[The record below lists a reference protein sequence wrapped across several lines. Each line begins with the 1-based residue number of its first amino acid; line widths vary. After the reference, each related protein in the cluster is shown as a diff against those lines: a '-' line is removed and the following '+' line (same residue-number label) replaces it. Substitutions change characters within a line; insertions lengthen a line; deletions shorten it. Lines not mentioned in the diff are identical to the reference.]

1 MANTK
6 KPSEPVRTAGEIMLT
21 KLRDHAKRAKNPKAG
36 LSTEVLS
43 EVAGVSLKDAYS
55 RLWWL
60 ESKEG
65 LLVSTGK
72 GKERV
77 WRLSS
82 KGRKSM
88 NPPPPAAEA

>member
-1 MANTK
+1 MAVK
-6 KPSEPVRTAGEIMLT
+6 KNEKNAGETMMT
-21 KLRDHAKRAKNPKAG
+21 KLRDHAKRAKNDKAG
-36 LSTEVLS
+36 LSTEALAAI
-43 EVAGVSLKDAYS
+43 AGISVKDAFS

-60 ESKEG
+60 ESKEN

-77 WRLSS
+77 WRLSA

-88 NPPPPAAEA
+88 NPPPPADEA

>member
-6 KPSEPVRTAGEIMLT
+6 KPSEPTRTAGEIMMT
-21 KLRDHAKRAKNPKAG
+21 KLRDHAKRSKNPKAA
-36 LSTEVLS
+36 LTT
-43 EVAGVSLKDAYS
+43 VALAEAAGISLKDAYS
-55 RLWWL
+55 RAWWL

>member
-1 MANTK
+1 MAAKTK
-6 KPSEPVRTAGEIMLT
+6 NEHVKSAGETMMT
-21 KLRDHAKRAKNPKAG
+21 KLRDHAKRQKNPKAG
-36 LSTEVLS
+36 LSTEALA
-43 EVAGVSLKDAYS
+43 EAAGISLKDAYS
-55 RLWWL
+55 RAWWL

-72 GKERV
+72 GKERI

-88 NPPPPAAEA
+88 NPPPPSTEA

>member
-1 MANTK
+1 MAAAKNEK
-6 KPSEPVRTAGEIMLT
+6 NAGETMMT
-21 KLRDHAKRAKNPKAG
+21 KLRDHAKRSKDPKAG
-36 LSTEVLS
+36 LTTEALAS
-43 EVAGVSLKDAYS
+43 VAGVSLKDAYS

-65 LLVSTGK
+65 LLVSKGK
-72 GKERV
+72 GKARE

-88 NPPPPAAEA
+88 NPPAPSAEA

>member
-6 KPSEPVRTAGEIMLT
+6 KPSEPVRSAGEIMLT
-21 KLRDHAKRAKNPKAG
+21 KLRDHAKRSKNPKIG
-36 LSTEVLS
+36 LSTEVLATA
-43 EVAGVSLKDAYS
+43 AGVSLKDGYS

-88 NPPPPAAEA
+88 NPPPPAVEA

>member
-1 MANTK
+1 MAAK
-6 KPSEPVRTAGEIMLT
+6 KNEKSAGETMMT
-21 KLRDHAKRAKNPKAG
+21 KLRNHAKRAGDDKAG
-36 LSTEVLS
+36 LSTEVL
-43 EVAGVSLKDAYS
+43 AKAADISLKDAYS

-60 ESKEG
+60 QNKEN

-72 GKERV
+72 GKEKV

-82 KGRKSM
+82 KGRKSF

>member
-6 KPSEPVRTAGEIMLT
+6 KSSAPVKTAGEIMMI
-21 KLRDHAKRAKNPKAG
+21 KIRDHAKRAANPKAT
-36 LSTEVLS
+36 LSTEAL
-43 EVAGVSLKDAYS
+43 AKAADISLKDAYS

-60 ESKEG
+60 ESKES

-72 GKERV
+72 GKERQ

-82 KGRKSM
+82 RGRKSM
-88 NPPPPAAEA
+88 NPPPPAVEA